1 MGLLQTSSKGDRVH
15 AQFEAERLLA
25 MSLSTA
31 ERSWQGLAWEDNAR
45 IAETGHA
52 SAKSEPNDSAGD
64 LWRS

>member
-1 MGLLQTSSKGDRVH
+1 VH

-31 ERSWQGLAWEDNAR
+31 ERIWQGLAWEDNAR
-45 IAETGHA
+45 IAETAHA